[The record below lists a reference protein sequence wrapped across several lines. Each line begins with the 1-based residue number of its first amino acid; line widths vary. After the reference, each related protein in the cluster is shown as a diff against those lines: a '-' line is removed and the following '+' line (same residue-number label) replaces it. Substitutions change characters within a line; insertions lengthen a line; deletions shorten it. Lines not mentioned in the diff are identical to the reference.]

1 MPGEAKEPDQA
12 RAYLHYMQ
20 VDRLLELQ
28 RPLSADS
35 PEPVHDEHLFVIMH
49 QSKEL
54 WFLQLIKDLEAARA
68 QICIDRFDEASMY
81 LVRCRRIIDV
91 LQASW
96 EVLATLR
103 PREFWR
109 FRKYFGNAS
118 GLQSAQFRHIEFLL
132 GLRHHVPH
140 VRRIQEEQDKILAEL
155 AAVEAMARDGSTEDP
170 AQPRN
175 DGGADGRDAEQ
186 SVEREARISAH
197 FRLLEEE
204 LERPSLWDEV
214 LRALGRRYPFKIPI
228 ELRERDWRQP
238 YPYPRRRERAQQS
251 AEAIEQEAK
260 GPLGDPDVE
269 EAWLSIFGY
278 REDYPA
284 GYRLGEALMD
294 LASSLALWRQKHI
307 LTVQRFIGDLMGS
320 GGTPGVPYLNATLKW
335 RIFPELWSVQ
345 NRFSE
350 FEARERSQE
359 ARNTEGK
366 IRL

>member
-1 MPGEAKEPDQA
+1 M
-12 RAYLHYMQ
+12 RYMQ

-28 RPLSADS
+28 HPLSAKS
-35 PEPVHDEHLFVIMH
+35 SEPVHDEHLFIIMH

-68 QICIDRFDEASMY
+68 QICLDCYDEASMY

-118 GLQSAQFRHIEFLL
+118 GLQSAQFRHVEFLL

-140 VRRIQEEQDKILAEL
+140 VRRIQEEQDKILEEL
-155 AAVEAMARDGSTEDP
+155 AAKDAASSDAGSEKPVGSQEAAADAGED
-170 AQPRN
+170 A
-175 DGGADGRDAEQ
+175 GESKG
-186 SVEREARISAH
+186 REARISAH

-214 LRALGRRYPFKIPI
+214 LRALGRRYRFKIPI
-228 ELRERDWRQP
+228 ELRERDWRKP
-238 YPYPRRRERAQQS
+238 YPYPRSRERGQQS
-251 AEAIEQEAK
+251 PESIEQEAK
-260 GPLGDPDVE
+260 APRGDPDVE
-269 EAWLSIFGY
+269 EAWLSIFAH

-284 GYRLGEALMD
+284 GYRLGEALLD

-307 LTVQRFIGDLMGS
+307 LTVQRFIGDLPGS
-320 GGTPGVPYLNATLKW
+320 GGTPGVPYLNSTLKW
-335 RIFPELWSVQ
+335 RIFPELWSIQ

-350 FEARERSQE
+350 FEARERAQA
-359 ARNTEGK
+359 ARNTEDK
-366 IRL
+366 NRL